1 MAEDVTEQNKKI
13 MRRMLE
19 AFNTGDTKVIR
30 ELLHPQLKDRS
41 VGLGLERAVRH
52 SDIHKKVE
60 TQITRDKEV
69 FPDRHFKEEFL
80 VAEGDRVAL
89 HWSMTGTNTG
99 PVLGRP
105 ATGRKVHWTGT
116 EFCRI
121 EDGKIVE
128 HDDDH
133 SHVFDLLWQLG
144 LLTPEVLNKSEFQ
157 V

>member
-1 MAEDVTEQNKKI
+1 MAEDVTEQNKAI

-19 AFNTGDTKVIR
+19 AFNTGDTKVVK

-41 VGLGLERAVRH
+41 VGLGLERAVRQL
-52 SDIHKKVE
+52 DAIKKVE
-60 TQITRDKEV
+60 IQITRDKEV
-69 FPDRHFKEEFL
+69 FPDRKFKEEVL
-80 VAEGDRVAL
+80 VAEGDQVIL

-116 EFCRI
+116 EFVRI
-121 EDGKIVE
+121 KDGKIVE

-133 SHVFDLLWQLG
+133 AHVFDLLWQLG
-144 LLTPEVLNKSEFQ
+144 LLNSEVLGLSEFQ
-157 V
+157 L